1 MGVLEVGA
9 VTAAVLSVVTL
20 TSRIIK
26 LITTIQKLID
36 RLDDLQTDMAETKRS
51 MDTLADE
58 TNNLDD
64 RLGLIEYELAIV

>member
-9 VTAAVLSVVTL
+9 VAAAVLSVVTL

-58 TNNLDD
+58 TNHLDD

>member
-9 VTAAVLSVVTL
+9 VAAAVLSVVTL

-26 LITTIQKLID
+26 LITAIQKLID
-36 RLDDLQTDMAETKRS
+36 RLDDLQTDMAETKS
-51 MDTLADE
+51 WMGKLTEE
-58 TNNLDD
+58 TSDLDD

>member
-9 VTAAVLSVVTL
+9 VAAAVLSVVTL

-58 TNNLDD
+58 TNHLDD
-64 RLGLIEYELAIV
+64 RLGLIEYKLAIV